1 MLSFLEHTIKSFR
14 KSTSHLVLPFIDLE
28 FSLRQLISRLD
39 GVIPADSDRI
49 DSIISSFSTVFSRNN
64 TDKESLLSNK
74 DICYIVTFSII
85 LLNTD
90 LHHSNNEGRRMT
102 QQQFQLNTWKSI
114 NQIICSSCHSAPP
127 DSTFLSATETT
138 MPKIMLELQILFDN
152 IRGCELGSEIILPPP
167 PPRLSSP
174 TTTLSSID
182 GFTNGVNISGGGEDT
197 TTATATNN
205 TEGESQNQQRQT
217 PLLEGYLLKKGDGYW
232 GDWKW
237 RKRYFRLIRKN
248 PSSPPI
254 LMYSNFKELPPK
266 AAISLKGV
274 NVRSLNR
281 DGKFMFCLIPQKT
294 DEFVGG
300 GGGGGNQS
308 EEMETL
314 NAFSLLS
321 GFTLSSLTVDST
333 SSATTLTSALT
344 ARTNSSTTSLEK
356 IRFAKGISKDDW
368 IIPASLKRDSFTFEA
383 SSEKSRDL
391 WVQGIR
397 AILYNN
403 FGVQRL

>member
-1 MLSFLEHTIKSFR
+1 MLSFLEHSIKSFR

-28 FSLRQLISRLD
+28 FSLRQLISRLG

-49 DSIISSFSTVFSRNN
+49 DRIISSFSTVFARNN
-64 TDKESLLSNK
+64 TDKGSLLSNK

-102 QQQFQLNTWKSI
+102 QQQFQQNTWKSI
-114 NQIICSSCHSAPP
+114 NQIVCCNCHSVPA
-127 DSTFLSATETT
+127 SSFLSATGTT

-167 PPRLSSP
+167 SPPPTLSPP
-174 TTTLSSID
+174 TTTFLSID
-182 GFTNGVNISGGGEDT
+182 DFNKGVNVGSSGGGDDT
-197 TTATATNN
+197 TN
-205 TEGESQNQQRQT
+205 TEGESQNQPRQT

-237 RKRYFRLIRKN
+237 RKRYFRLIRKY

-254 LMYSNFKELPPK
+254 LMYSNLKELPPK
-266 AAISLKGV
+266 AAISLEGV

-294 DEFVGG
+294 DGFVG

-321 GFTLSSLTVDST
+321 GFTLSSLTVDSS
-333 SSATTLTSALT
+333 SSATTLTTALT
-344 ARTNSSTTSLEK
+344 ATTNSSNSLEK

-383 SSEKSRDL
+383 STEKSRDL

-403 FGVQRL
+403 FGVQ